1 MKFIINN
8 IEWTIEELENKKL
21 LEMYKEENEGKTYYT
36 FGVTKYP
43 THIIYI
49 NKDMCISQKIRTL
62 KHELTHCYI
71 WSYGLYNITEITE
84 EIVCDI
90 VANSNDFIND
100 VVKQYR
106 NTIEVIEGGAND

>member
-1 MKFIINN
+1 MKFIVNN
-8 IEWTIEELENKKL
+8 TEWTIEELEKEKL
-21 LEMYKEENEGKTYYT
+21 DEMYKEENEGKVYFT

-71 WSYGLYNITEITE
+71 YSYGLYNVTEITE

-90 VANSNDFIND
+90 VASNNDFINK
-100 VVKQYR
+100 VVEQYIKE
-106 NTIEVIEGGAND
+106 IEKELVDD